1 MKKQKTRSEISD
13 KYKWDLTRIYKTDE
27 DWNNDFNKLKE
38 LSKDIEKYEYNLF
51 ESKDNLENYLIL
63 SEKLEKLENKLES
76 YASLHQSE
84 DATNV
89 TYQKM
94 TNDITDLV
102 MKINEKDSFFDE
114 LFYKTEFS
122 KIEEYAKES
131 EIINLYL
138 EVFRRKLRYKDHY
151 LPKDK
156 EKLVSKILK
165 PMYAS
170 GEIYSMLT
178 DAEFKFGNIKDEE
191 GNEVELTESN
201 FSNYLASKNR
211 RVREDAFKGIYK
223 KYGEFKNTITLT
235 YTSDIDASIALNKVY
250 NFDSVRKSSLY
261 SDNIDIKVYD
271 NLIDSVHNN
280 LDKLFK
286 YFALKKKLLNLD
298 EIHLY
303 DLYTKVIDED
313 EKNYTY
319 EEAKELVL
327 KALNPLGEDYLEKAK
342 SIFDNRLVDVYNNIG
357 KRGGAFSSGTYDTE
371 PYMLLNYE
379 GKVRDVSTIAHELG
393 HSMHTTYS
401 NLANPRP
408 YSNYRIFVAE
418 VASTVNELLLAFYML
433 DNSQSKVE
441 KLLILNELLDNYK
454 ATIYRQT
461 MFAEFEKE
469 MYRRRENEE
478 SLSHEDIEKY
488 YYDLNKLYF
497 GKDVVVDDEIK
508 YEWERI
514 PHFYTAF
521 YVYKYAT
528 SMSAAT
534 YIADKIY
541 NGDTKFRDKYIEF
554 LKSGNSKYP
563 VDELKDLGLDMTNE
577 KVVNEALD
585 KFAELTEKFED
596 LLDSQK
602 DGEVN
607 GNKA

>member
-178 DAEFKFGNIKDEE
+178 DAEFKFGN
-191 GNEVELTESN
+191 N
-201 FSNYLASKNR
+201 
-211 RVREDAFKGIYK
+211 
-223 KYGEFKNTITLT
+223 
-235 YTSDIDASIALNKVY
+235 IDASIALNKVY

-433 DNSQSKVE
+433 DNSQSKDE